1 MTDEQLQEYANQDV
15 RVVVGGKA
23 IGGKLLTGFEAQV
36 RVKAPYAIQWHDVN
50 PTLGTNEERLAAIPH
65 AGAVE
70 SIQLIDES
78 ATAEIEN
85 EAEETQ
91 TPG

>member
-1 MTDEQLQEYANQDV
+1 M
-15 RVVVGGKA
+15 

-36 RVKAPYAIQWHDVN
+36 RVKAPYAIQWHDVI

-65 AGAVE
+65 AEAVE
-70 SIQLIDES
+70 LIELRDES

-85 EAEETQ
+85 EAEDTQ

>member
-1 MTDEQLQEYANQDV
+1 
-15 RVVVGGKA
+15 
-23 IGGKLLTGFEAQV
+23 
-36 RVKAPYAIQWHDVN
+36 
-50 PTLGTNEERLAAIPH
+50 LAAIPH
-65 AGAVE
+65 AEAVE
-70 SIQLIDES
+70 SIELIDES

>member
-1 MTDEQLQEYANQDV
+1 MTDEQLQEYANQDA
-15 RVVVGGKA
+15 RLVVGGKV
-23 IGGKLLTGFEAQV
+23 ISGKLLTGFEAQV

-65 AGAVE
+65 AEAVE
-70 SIQLIDES
+70 SIELIDES

>member
-1 MTDEQLQEYANQDV
+1 MLSRHV
-15 RVVVGGKA
+15 HK
-23 IGGKLLTGFEAQV
+23 FEAQV
-36 RVKAPYAIQWHDVN
+36 RVKASYAIQWYDVN

-65 AGAVE
+65 AEAVE
-70 SIQLIDES
+70 SIELIDES